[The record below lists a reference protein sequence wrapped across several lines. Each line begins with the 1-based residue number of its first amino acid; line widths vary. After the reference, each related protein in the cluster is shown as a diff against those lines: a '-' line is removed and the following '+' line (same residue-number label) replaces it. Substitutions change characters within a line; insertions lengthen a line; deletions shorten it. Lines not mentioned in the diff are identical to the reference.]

1 MENLTAGD
9 LFIDVV
15 DASRALELHWR
26 GKSTNRHPAT
36 VLEPFLTPVI
46 AEAARRGHAVQMH
59 FEKLAHFNSSTIGC
73 LIQAIEQARAHG
85 VKLVLVYDEKL
96 AWQRLSFDALR
107 VFVKENVLE
116 LTAVRGNQNG

>member
-1 MENLTAGD
+1 MAGLSAGD

-15 DASRALELHWR
+15 EQDQATRLDWR
-26 GKSTNRHPAT
+26 GKSTDRHPAS
-36 VLEPFLTPVI
+36 VIEPFLTPVI
-46 AEAARRGHAVQMH
+46 AEAAKKKHSVEMH

-73 LIQAIEQARAHG
+73 LIQAIEQARSVG
-85 VKLVLVYDEKL
+85 VKLVLVYDDRL

-116 LTAVRGNQNG
+116 LTAVHDG